1 MEWSSQF
8 PVLSSQRRH
17 VKLCRFLGGKGQ
29 KQATKNRNSDEEEV
43 ENRELLLGLGLRLQ
57 LDVSALHLDR
67 VLHRGAAVLLA
78 QFASLLPDERREG
91 TEVAGDLL
99 S

>member
-1 MEWSSQF
+1 MREGRFYQLEWSSQF

-43 ENRELLLGLGLRLQ
+43 ENGNRY
-57 LDVSALHLDR
+57 
-67 VLHRGAAVLLA
+67 
-78 QFASLLPDERREG
+78 
-91 TEVAGDLL
+91 
-99 S
+99 